1 MFVFSLLNHAG
12 FRASLLNRMIKYC
25 LSYITDNIIIGRFLM
40 KLYFFCNF
48 SNIFDGSFT
57 AAGSQRATAEN
68 GKARLINITALL
80 YNLTEIHTVP
90 RKRRIE
96 GSVEKA
102 EAGRKNTHFSI
113 CT

>member
-1 MFVFSLLNHAG
+1 
-12 FRASLLNRMIKYC
+12 
-25 LSYITDNIIIGRFLM
+25 M